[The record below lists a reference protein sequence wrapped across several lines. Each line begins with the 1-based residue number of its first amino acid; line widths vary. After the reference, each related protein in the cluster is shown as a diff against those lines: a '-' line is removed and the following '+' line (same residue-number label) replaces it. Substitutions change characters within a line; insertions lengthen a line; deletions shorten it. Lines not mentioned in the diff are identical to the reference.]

1 MKDRE
6 IVDLYWNRIETA
18 ITETEK
24 KYGSYCYAIA
34 NRILEDEEDTKE
46 SVNDTWMAAWN
57 AMPPHRPSILSTFL
71 GKLTRRIS
79 LDRWRKR
86 TAIKRGGSSVVIA
99 LEELEECI
107 QGKESVETIIDQK
120 EMARLITLFLEKL
133 SEEERR
139 IFLCRYWYFDSIAEI
154 SRGFSYSQS
163 KVTSMLHRTRG
174 RLKKFLIK
182 EGYL

>member
-133 SEEERR
+133 SEDERR
-139 IFLCRYWYFDSIAEI
+139 IFLCRYWYFDSISEI
-154 SRGFSYSQS
+154 SRQFSYSQS
-163 KVTSMLHRTRG
+163 KVTSMPHRTRG
-174 RLKKFLIK
+174 KLKKFLIK